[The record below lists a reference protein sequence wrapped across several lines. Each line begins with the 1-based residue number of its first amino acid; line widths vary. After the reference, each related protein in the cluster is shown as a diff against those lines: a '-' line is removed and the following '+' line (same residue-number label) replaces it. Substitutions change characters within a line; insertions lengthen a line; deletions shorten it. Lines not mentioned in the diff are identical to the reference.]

1 MSALRGSAGLTN
13 SAPTRLAAAETSAGV
28 RPMPASDPEQVFFH
42 FDFLRSL
49 QLHKKLAVGIF
60 ALALLA
66 CAAYVARGWNNYT
79 AQALVYVQPAPPRLL
94 ANGPENRWPYDSN
107 TYDSYIQQQL
117 HNVTRADVLA
127 AAVGQIP
134 GWQRSGE
141 NIQLAAARLGRALE
155 VARVGSGYQISIIAK
170 AKDPE
175 KAARIANA
183 VAASYIQSS
192 TRELRAGDDQRIQL
206 LREERDRVQ
215 KELASDRTEQDDLN
229 KKLGVASLGNSPV
242 DPIDEQINAVRA
254 ELIKARADNDE
265 AAARVMTAGKTGTA
279 SSAALDAEAD
289 DLVATDPG
297 MVSMKTSLNA
307 RRSQLITQMANLTPN
322 NPQYKQDSEEL
333 AQINS
338 SLESMTKDLRAK
350 AAAHI
355 QQKLKNDLERTSD
368 VEGKLNAQLAQL
380 TASAGTAGP
389 RLQRLNELAA
399 DMQRLQ
405 SRFALIDE
413 QFRNLSMENN
423 APGAVYLSSAA
434 VPPLAASRDVLLR
447 NAIVILIAGL
457 LLGWGAA
464 LLAHNL
470 DQRIYIAADVE
481 RVLGFSPMAQLPDF
495 NEVGSGVE
503 EEYLLR
509 LAAALE
515 HAYQQGELKSCI
527 FTGVAPGSGATTVST
542 RITGML
548 EAMGRSTVLVN
559 ASGSPAPAPPAEDA
573 FDVETGLVHTPRST
587 RSSVLLQQ
595 MAQETGEDTI
605 VLSDTAP
612 LLVSGE
618 TEYLA
623 RFVDSAIVVIQSGVT
638 TRGQLRDVA
647 HTLQRL
653 DVSAVGFVLNRISK
667 EKANPSFRDSVRA
680 VEQRVYGAARPQSA
694 DENKPKVRVKKKRVR
709 NDENDPDQGNTDGRS
724 VASNRGVAPE
734 AETEPAARELETPIR
749 AAAVPAEGV
758 QLKETVVPRVDSAPP
773 PVAVAPA
780 VAGTEH
786 IESSVED
793 SGAELPTRGR
803 PLRRS
808 APIPQ
813 PAPAPQAAPS
823 PQAVSAP
830 APIAAQPQTPA
841 APPPQRPEAA
851 PAPVSAQAAP
861 PLHAPV
867 PAAPIPP
874 PAFAAEAA
882 AQAAV
887 PVPPPPSAPATA
899 PAFSPAAMGG
909 SNVPPMHDVA
919 LQTRSS
925 APEGDLREI
934 PYSAARLGGLRN
946 LLVSLGLRSLNNK
959 DDEYHESAEASR
971 EPRHERAAERPAE
984 RTVYSEPLAPLASA
998 DDAEVVGFDP
1008 ALVTATPEF
1017 LPPRPVVE
1025 VTEKEPEK
1033 EPRAP
1038 AAPRKNR
1045 WDSTDDLET
1054 LPSWR
1059 GQYRK
1064 RR

>member
-13 SAPTRLAAAETSAGV
+13 SASARLAATETSAGV
-28 RPMPASDPEQVFFH
+28 QPLPAGDPEQVFFH

-49 QLHKKLAVGIF
+49 QMHKKLAFGIF
-60 ALALLA
+60 AAALLA
-66 CAAYVARGWNNYT
+66 CAAFVARGWNNYT

-94 ANGPENRWPYDSN
+94 SNGPENRWPYDSN
-107 TYDSYIQQQL
+107 TYESYIQQQI
-117 HNVTRADVLA
+117 HNVTRPDVLVA
-127 AAVGQIP
+127 AAKAIP
-134 GWQRSGE
+134 GWTRSGE
-141 NIQLAAARLGRALE
+141 NVQLAAARLGRALE
-155 VARVGSGYQISIIAK
+155 VARVGSGYQISITAK

-175 KAARIANA
+175 KAARVANA
-183 VAASYIQSS
+183 VAASYIESS

-215 KELASDRTEQDDLN
+215 TELTADRTEQDDLN

-265 AAARVMTAGKTGTA
+265 AAARVMTAGKTGAA
-279 SSAALDAEAD
+279 SSSALDADAD
-289 DLVATDPG
+289 DLVAADPG
-297 MVSMKTSLNA
+297 MVSMKTSVSA

-338 SLESMTKDLRAK
+338 SLESMTKELRAK

-355 QQKLKNDLERTSD
+355 QQKLKTDLERTSD
-368 VEGKLNAQLAQL
+368 VEGKLNAQLGQL

-399 DMQRLQ
+399 DIQRLQ
-405 SRFALIDE
+405 SRFALVDE
-413 QFRNLSMENN
+413 QFRNLLLENN

-434 VPPLAASRDVLLR
+434 VPPLGASRDLVLR
-447 NAIVILIAGL
+447 NAIVILLGGL

-481 RVLGFSPMAQLPDF
+481 RVLGFTPMAQLPDF
-495 NEVGSGVE
+495 DEVGSGVE

-527 FTGVAPGSGATTVST
+527 FTGVAAGSGTTTVST
-542 RITGML
+542 RITNML

-559 ASGSPAPAPPAEDA
+559 ASGSPVPPPPAENACDA
-573 FDVETGLVHTPRST
+573 ETGLVHAPRST
-587 RSSVLLQQ
+587 RSTALLQQ
-595 MAQETGEDTI
+595 MAEETGEDTI

-623 RFVDSAIVVIQSGVT
+623 RFVDSAIVIVQSGVT
-638 TRGQLRDVA
+638 TRAQLRDVA

-653 DVSAVGFVLNRISK
+653 DVSAVGFVLNRIAK
-667 EKANPSFRDSVRA
+667 DKANPSFRESVRA
-680 VEQRVYGAARPQSA
+680 VEQRIYGGSRPQSA
-694 DENKPKVRVKKKRVR
+694 DGTKPKARSPKRKASADDDQDPHPGKARASATASDGAVTPQPASDCVAENAAPVRAPAAPAEDKPMDWAAIPPVA
-709 NDENDPDQGNTDGRS
+709 PAAPLPGFDGRS
-724 VASNRGVAPE
+724 TEAQEGIEDPE
-734 AETEPAARELETPIR
+734 TGTALPA
-749 AAAVPAEGV
+749 
-758 QLKETVVPRVDSAPP
+758 
-773 PVAVAPA
+773 
-780 VAGTEH
+780 
-786 IESSVED
+786 
-793 SGAELPTRGR
+793 RGR

-808 APIPQ
+808 TPKPPAAAVVP
-813 PAPAPQAAPS
+813 PAP
-823 PQAVSAP
+823 P
-830 APIAAQPQTPA
+830 ATPPAAQPQ
-841 APPPQRPEAA
+841 A
-851 PAPVSAQAAP
+851 PAPASTHTPPAA
-861 PLHAPV
+861 
-867 PAAPIPP
+867 PAAPIFVQAPLPPP
-874 PAFAAEAA
+874 PAPASPIPAPEPEFVAEAGPHPAATPVPQAPSAAAAE
-882 AQAAV
+882 
-887 PVPPPPSAPATA
+887 
-899 PAFSPAAMGG
+899 PAFSAAAME
-909 SNVPPMHDVA
+909 SNRPTPAERPMHDVA
-919 LQTRSS
+919 LQARSS
-925 APEGDLREI
+925 APEGDLREV

-946 LLVSLGLRSLNNK
+946 LLVSLGLRSLSNK
-959 DDEYHESAEASR
+959 DAEFQESAEAAVDAR
-971 EPRHERAAERPAE
+971 QERVAERPTE
-984 RTVYSEPLAPLASA
+984 RAVYSEPLAPLAPA
-998 DDAEVVGFDP
+998 GNPEIGFDP

-1045 WDSTDDLET
+1045 WDSTDDLDT

>member
-13 SAPTRLAAAETSAGV
+13 SAPARLAAADAGAGV

-49 QLHKKLAVGIF
+49 QLHKKLAAGIF
-60 ALALLA
+60 AFALLA
-66 CAAYVARGWNNYT
+66 CAAYVAKGWNNYT

-94 ANGPENRWPYDSN
+94 SNGPENRWPYDSN

-127 AAVGQIP
+127 AAVAQIP

-155 VARVGSGYQISIIAK
+155 VVRVGSGYQISITAK

-183 VAASYIQSS
+183 VAASYIESS
-192 TRELRAGDDQRIQL
+192 TRELRAGDDQRIEL

-215 KELASDRTEQDDLN
+215 KELAGDRTEQDDLN
-229 KKLGVASLGNSPV
+229 KKLGVASLGSSPV

-279 SSAALDAEAD
+279 STAALDAEAD

-307 RRSQLITQMANLTPN
+307 RRSQLITQMANLTAN
-322 NPQYKQDSEEL
+322 NPQYKQDAEEL

-355 QQKLKNDLERTSD
+355 QQKLKNDLDRTSD

-413 QFRNLSMENN
+413 QFRNLLLENN

-434 VPPLAASRDVLLR
+434 APPLAASREVLLR
-447 NAIVILIAGL
+447 NAIVILLAGL

-495 NEVGSGVE
+495 HEVGPGVE

-527 FTGVAPGSGATTVST
+527 FTGVASGSGTTTVST

-559 ASGSPAPAPPAEDA
+559 ASGSPAPPPPAEDA
-573 FDVETGLVHTPRST
+573 FDAETGLVHAPRST
-587 RSSVLLQQ
+587 RSTALLQQ
-595 MAQETGEDTI
+595 MAEETGEDTI

-638 TRGQLRDVA
+638 TRAQLRDVA

-680 VEQRVYGAARPQSA
+680 VEQRVYGAARPQNA
-694 DENKPKVRVKKKRVR
+694 GEKKPKARTKKKNVA
-709 NDENDPDQGNTDGRS
+709 NDEQDPDPGNTGGRPA
-724 VASNRGVAPE
+724 ASNRVVAPE
-734 AETEPAARELETPIR
+734 PESETMVREQEAPMR
-749 AAAVPAEGV
+749 AAAVPAETRPV
-758 QLKETVVPRVDSAPP
+758 ENVPFSIVGAPVTAVD
-773 PVAVAPA
+773 APA
-780 VAGTEH
+780 AAPVEQFEAAGEA
-786 IESSVED
+786 SN
-793 SGAELPTRGR
+793 AELPARGR

-808 APIPQ
+808 APKPQ
-813 PAPAPQAAPS
+813 PAP
-823 PQAVSAP
+823 
-830 APIAAQPQTPA
+830 T
-841 APPPQRPEAA
+841 PEAA
-851 PAPVSAQAAP
+851 PAPTPAPVAARPQAPAAP
-861 PLHAPV
+861 PAQTPEAAAAPV
-867 PAAPIPP
+867 FAQAPARPAPAPVRP
-874 PAFAAEAA
+874 VPNSSPVSAAEAA
-882 AQAAV
+882 PQAAARV
-887 PVPPPPSAPATA
+887 APPPAVPAAAPS
-899 PAFSPAAMGG
+899 FSPAAMAGV
-909 SNVPPMHDVA
+909 NAPPMHDVA

-934 PYSAARLGGLRN
+934 PYSAARLGGLRS
-946 LLVSLGLRSLNNK
+946 LLVSLGLRSANSK
-959 DDEYHESAEASR
+959 DDEFHEAAEASQ
-971 EPRHERAAERPAE
+971 EPRHERVAERPAE
-984 RTVYSEPLAPLASA
+984 RTVYSEPLAPLAPA
-998 DDAEVVGFDP
+998 GDAEVVGFDP

-1045 WDSTDDLET
+1045 WDSTDELDT
-1054 LPSWR
+1054 LPSRR